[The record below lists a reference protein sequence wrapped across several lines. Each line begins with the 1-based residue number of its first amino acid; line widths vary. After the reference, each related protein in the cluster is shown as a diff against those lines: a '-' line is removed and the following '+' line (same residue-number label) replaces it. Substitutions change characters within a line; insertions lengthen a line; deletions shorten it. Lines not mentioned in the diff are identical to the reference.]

1 MLDWEGEGNGPLRD
15 LLAKVVDLL
24 NLARGNLGLEV
35 LKLVV
40 WLWKSGLNL
49 LADLDGLVKVVGD
62 FLEVLSTHTTGGLS
76 WGSNTDTVW
85 GKSRLVTWNGIL
97 VASNVDL
104 LKNGLKASTIE
115 GLWTEVDKDH
125 VGVGSVRDELIAE
138 LLELLLKSLGVLD
151 NLLLVLL
158 KLWGINLLESNS
170 QGSDSVVVWSTL
182 VTWED
187 GEVDLVLK
195 IVHDVLAGLVL
206 GADTLAEEDHGTT
219 WSTERL
225 VGGGGDNISVLE
237 WRWDDTSGN
246 ETGDVS
252 HVDHEVSTDGVGDLP
267 HALVVDEAAVCR
279 GTGNEN
285 LRSVHLS
292 VLLEGIIVDDA
303 GLLVETVWE
312 GLEVGRDSGNLAGS
326 GLVTV
331 GQVSTVWKVKTHE
344 SLMWPHDGL
353 VDLEV
358 GWGSG
363 QGLDVNAPLGWVE
376 VECLQG
382 TSLAG
387 QLNGVDVLV
396 ATVVSS
402 TWVTLR
408 VLVGHWGSQCIENG
422 GGGDVL
428 GGDEKNGLALSLDLL
443 LLLGL

>member
-1 MLDWEGEGNGPLRD
+1 MLDWKWEGDGPLRN
-15 LLAKVVDLL
+15 LLAEVIDLL
-24 NLARGNLGLEV
+24 NLARSNLGLEV

-49 LADLDGLVKVVGD
+49 LADLDGLVEVIGNL
-62 FLEVLSTHTTGGLS
+62 LEVLSTHTTGSLG

-85 GKSRLVTWNGIL
+85 SQSRLVTWNGVL

-104 LKNGLKASTIE
+104 LEDGLETSTIKR
-115 GLWTEVDKDH
+115 LWTEVDKNH
-125 VGVGSVRDELIAE
+125 VRVGSVRDELVVE

-158 KLWGINLLESNS
+158 ELWSVHLLEGNG
-170 QGSDSVVVWSTL
+170 QGRDGVVVWSTL

-187 GEVDLVLK
+187 GEVNLVLK
-195 IVHDVLAGLVL
+195 VVHDVLAGLVL

-219 WSTERL
+219 WSTEGL
-225 VGGGGDNISVLE
+225 VGGGGDDVGVLE
-237 WRWDDTSGN
+237 WRWDDTSGD
-246 ETGDVS
+246 ESGDVS
-252 HVDHEVSTDGVGDLP
+252 HIDHEVSANGVGDLL
-267 HALVVDEAAVCR
+267 HALVVNETAVCR

-285 LRSVHLS
+285 LWSVHLS
-292 VLLEGIIVDDA
+292 VLLKGIVVDDA

-312 GLEVGRDSGNLAGS
+312 SLKVGRDSGDLAGS

-331 GQVSTVWKVKTHE
+331 GQMSTVWKVKTHE
-344 SLMWPHDGL
+344 SFMWSHDGL

-363 QGLDVNAPLGWVE
+363 QGLDVDTPLGWVK

-396 ATVVSS
+396 ATIVSS

-408 VLVGHWGSQCIENG
+408 VLVGHWGTQCIENG
-422 GGGDVL
+422 G
-428 GGDEKNGLALSLDLL
+428 
-443 LLLGL
+443 